1 MGKCNMMLEK
11 QIRILIEQ
19 YEKEYID
26 FMQIANLPSYEL
38 ELFELNLSEINTTG
52 FGSFAQAIYIP
63 KTDEHIL
70 RVSSNAELM
79 KYVLFHEFTH
89 ILDTEMY
96 AKKDSS
102 KCIYL
107 SGYTEYHASQVEL
120 MVLLGENNI
129 RPNKF
134 TFSLDSEIFHKKTV
148 KDYLLQKHQLFVDMM
163 NGKAVTMN
171 AEKLITTLGVLY
183 NYWGLCS
190 VCKMYGQ
197 NYIEQIDNTPIIKE
211 FPERMF
217 FVADTFMEGWF
228 DKKKVEQSFGLYSNI
243 LMPMLKK

>member
-1 MGKCNMMLEK
+1 
-11 QIRILIEQ
+11 
-19 YEKEYID
+19 
-26 FMQIANLPSYEL
+26 MQISNLPSYEL

-183 NYWGLCS
+183 NYWGLRS

-243 LMPMLKK
+243 LMPMLKKNKI

>member
-1 MGKCNMMLEK
+1 MMLEK

-96 AKKDSS
+96 AKKILQSVY
-102 KCIYL
+102 I
-107 SGYTEYHASQVEL
+107 
-120 MVLLGENNI
+120 
-129 RPNKF
+129 F
-134 TFSLDSEIFHKKTV
+134 LDI
-148 KDYLLQKHQLFVDMM
+148 Q
-163 NGKAVTMN
+163 NTMH
-171 AEKLITTLGVLY
+171 
-183 NYWGLCS
+183 
-190 VCKMYGQ
+190 
-197 NYIEQIDNTPIIKE
+197 
-211 FPERMF
+211 
-217 FVADTFMEGWF
+217 
-228 DKKKVEQSFGLYSNI
+228 
-243 LMPMLKK
+243 LK

>member
-1 MGKCNMMLEK
+1 MLEK

-26 FMQIANLPSYEL
+26 FMQISNLPSYEL

-148 KDYLLQKHQLFVDMM
+148 KDYLLQKHQLFMDMM

-183 NYWGLCS
+183 NYWGLRS

-197 NYIEQIDNTPIIKE
+197 NYIEQIH
-211 FPERMF
+211 FPETGCIHLP
-217 FVADTFMEGWF
+217 TF
-228 DKKKVEQSFGLYSNI
+228 LYYNKDIFWREDQFQINVYLLFHNI
-243 LMPMLKK
+243 HIRYNNNVLKED